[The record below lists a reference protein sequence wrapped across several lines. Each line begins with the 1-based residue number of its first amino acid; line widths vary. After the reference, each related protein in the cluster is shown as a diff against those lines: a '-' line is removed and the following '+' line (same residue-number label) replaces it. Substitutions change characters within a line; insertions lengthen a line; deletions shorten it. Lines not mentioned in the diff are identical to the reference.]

1 MLYRQLAQ
9 AAISDVRK
17 PRCGYLC
24 TINERRRFVPYA
36 LNWVKRKAVAI
47 TYLPAKGRQLASW
60 AGYICEWLF
69 VHTGPIL
76 YLNSSIKILL
86 NFDICSLNV
95 KILLNFDICSL
106 NEIPLHHEKLRIK
119 TVNCVSNQNIMT
131 KVHQIHHAGQTV
143 HINQSL
149 VSVELFQMLMYF
161 VQKENML
168 LKHATFSCSDVN
180 LTVWEIRTS

>member
-1 MLYRQLAQ
+1 M
-9 AAISDVRK
+9 RK
-17 PRCGYLC
+17 PCCGYLC
-24 TINERRRFVPYA
+24 TINERRKFVPYA

-76 YLNSSIKILL
+76 YLKSS
-86 NFDICSLNV
+86 V

-119 TVNCVSNQNIMT
+119 RVNCVSNQNIMT